1 MTYTGGGAFKRCI
14 YRGTILRKATAA
26 DRVLHLLLV
35 IHVLVRLHAVLGLVL
50 LHAESADK
58 GLGGGGVL
66 VEEVPLEVAEVLDH
80 LPAEQA
86 LVPISHLSDR
96 QPSSKEKSSVR
107 IGFGFML
114 YKKSQVLV
122 FNIYFYFS
130 NI

>member
-1 MTYTGGGAFKRCI
+1 M
-14 YRGTILRKATAA
+14 
-26 DRVLHLLLV
+26 

-50 LHAESADK
+50 LHAESADE